1 MKGYITLVLCHILM
15 KILVV
20 VDFVCLPE
28 YCLIL
33 FNIIER
39 SLDIF
44 DFVWKMIL
52 DDNGMKLVTNSLS
65 EA

>member
-1 MKGYITLVLCHILM
+1 M